1 MSDLSS
7 TSFEVRISN
16 FGLSCQLENGREA
29 DTVCGTI
36 EAIAPETFESTYDHR
51 VDVWGVGAIFY
62 TLLTN

>member
-1 MSDLSS
+1 M
-7 TSFEVRISN
+7 RISN